1 MKAPSDAIRGVKSK
15 KLEGKTIVLGVTGSI
30 AAVET
35 IKLARE
41 LIRHGAKVVPVMSR
55 NACGIIHP
63 NALEFA
69 TGEKPIVELS
79 GKAEHVLYC
88 GVGGEADLLLIA
100 PATANTISKIALGID
115 DTAVTTFATTAI
127 GSKMPIVI
135 VPAMH
140 SSMYENKFVM
150 ENVEKCRKNGIAF
163 VEPKIEE
170 GKAKI
175 AENDEIV
182 EMVIRTL
189 GKKDFEGKKVL
200 VVGGGTSEFIDN
212 VRIITN
218 LSSGKM
224 ALALSKAAYERGAD
238 VEIWHSHNVVPPAY
252 AKARKFVTS
261 RDIINLIENESTKF
275 DYVINCAAISD
286 FIPEKKEGKISS
298 GKPLNLHLLPAE
310 RINPMLKKIGRVV
323 VGFKLESDEK
333 YVKDRAV
340 ERMNKDGIDF
350 IVANTTD
357 TIGSDTMKAWIIG
370 SEGNAAEV
378 KGTKEEVAEK
388 IFDFIS

>member
-55 NACGIIHP
+55 NACSIIHP

-69 TGEKPIVELS
+69 TGEKPVVELS

-88 GVGGEADLLLIA
+88 GVGGKADLLLIA
-100 PATANTISKIALGID
+100 PCTANTISKIALGID

-140 SSMYENKFVM
+140 YSMYENKFVM
-150 ENVEKCRKNGIAF
+150 ENVEKCRKNGIIF

-175 AENDEIV
+175 AENEEIV

-200 VVGGGTSEFIDN
+200 VVGGGTSEFIDD

-261 RDIINLIENESTKF
+261 GDIINFIDSCDTKF
-275 DYVINCAAISD
+275 DYITVPVMIKVKASKVVYVTAGLD
-286 FIPEKKEGKISS
+286 FNFLQSANLEQ
-298 GKPLNLHLLPAE
+298 LNFDGVTDVE
-310 RINPMLKKIGRVV
+310 
-323 VGFKLESDEK
+323 E
-333 YVKDRAV
+333 YVKSTDISANFGV
-340 ERMNKDGIDF
+340 GLTFEVSAFNLF
-350 IVANTTD
+350 IEGRYSQGLTNASNFPE
-357 TIGSDTMKAWIIG
+357 GSDADIPLEFKNTGMQILFG
-370 SEGNAAEV
+370 VLYNFGE
-378 KGTKEEVAEK
+378 
-388 IFDFIS
+388 

>member
-15 KLEGKTIVLGVTGSI
+15 KLDGKTIVLGVTGSI

-35 IKLARE
+35 VKLARE
-41 LIRHGAKVVPVMSR
+41 LIRNGAKVVPVMSES
-55 NACGIIHP
+55 ACGIIHP
-63 NALEFA
+63 HALEFA
-69 TGEKPIVELS
+69 TGEKPVMELS

-100 PATANTISKIALGID
+100 PCTANTISKIALGID

-127 GSKMPIVI
+127 GSKMPIII

-150 ENVEKCRKNGIAF
+150 ENVEKCRKNGIIF
-163 VEPKIEE
+163 VGPRMEE

-175 AENDEIV
+175 AENEEIV
-182 EMVIRTL
+182 EMVIRRL
-189 GKKDFEGKKVL
+189 GKKDFEGKSIL
-200 VVGGGTSEFIDN
+200 IIGGGTSEFIDD
-212 VRIITN
+212 VRVITN

-224 ALALSKAAYERGAD
+224 ALALSKVAYERGAD
-238 VEIWHSHNVVPPAY
+238 IEIWHSHNVIPPAY
-252 AKARKFVTS
+252 VKGRKFVTS
-261 RDIINLIENESTKF
+261 GDIINFIDSCDTKF
-275 DYVINCAAISD
+275 DYIINCAAISD

-298 GKPLNLHLLPAE
+298 GKPLNLHLMPAK
-310 RINPMLKKIGRVV
+310 RINPMLRKIGKVV

-350 IVANTTD
+350 IVANTID
-357 TIGSDTMKAWIIG
+357 TIGS
-370 SEGNAAEV
+370 E
-378 KGTKEEVAEK
+378 EEVAEK
-388 IFDFIS
+388 ILDFIS